1 MAGLKAARARGRRGG
16 RKFALTKAQV
26 RLAQAAMA
34 HRDTSVSALVPGAR
48 AETLHIVAD
57 GGGSN
62 SCTARAWKFN
72 LQTSLIHTC
81 DFVNR
86 GIFDFYGAVRIIDQG
101 T

>member
-1 MAGLKAARARGRRGG
+1 MAAGVPFLVAISNPRRYLSARGVGLR
-16 RKFALTKAQV
+16 V
-26 RLAQAAMA
+26 LA
-34 HRDTSVSALVPGAR
+34 G
-48 AETLHIVAD
+48 ETLHIVAD

-86 GIFDFYGAVRIIDQG
+86 GIFDFYGAVRVIDQG
-101 T
+101 TQIVIGQAVPPQFINR